1 MHSLPKKDPREIEIP
16 EGGLQKIPIHAVE
29 GSAKISTTNLLVKV
43 KAPKKIIRE
52 QNIVSNRSPLD
63 KGSLTR
69 IDDSVQKRLNSRS

>member
-1 MHSLPKKDPREIEIP
+1 MHSLPNKDLREIEIP
-16 EGGLQKIPIHAVE
+16 EGGLQKIPIHSVE
-29 GSAKISTTNLLVKV
+29 GFAKISTTNLLVKV